1 MVWMRKEGD
10 WGEEGHWSL
19 VFRKLWG
26 ADGLFFFYSTHRETA
41 VNAGTEV
48 LRGHGIV
55 PFVPFFSE
63 AEPWTREQALQW
75 QQLPHHSAKMI
86 KEQMSPCHSLQAPSL
101 HLYTHIIQPSPHIKT
116 AGRQP
121 NGSGGDCGENLRTEG
136 RGWSKGAARKQAT
149 VSEAAGSYAGR

>member
-1 MVWMRKEGD
+1 MKKDTGPWCSGNFEVQID
-10 WGEEGHWSL
+10 
-19 VFRKLWG
+19 
-26 ADGLFFFYSTHRETA
+26 FFFYSAHWETA
-41 VNAGTEV
+41 VNTGTEV
-48 LRGHGIV
+48 LRGQGIV

-75 QQLPHHSAKMI
+75 QQLPHRSAKMI

-101 HLYTHIIQPSPHIKT
+101 HLYTHYSPPLHIKT

-121 NGSGGDCGENLRTEG
+121 TRSGGGCGENLRTDW
-136 RGWSKGAARKQAT
+136 RGWSKGPARKQAT